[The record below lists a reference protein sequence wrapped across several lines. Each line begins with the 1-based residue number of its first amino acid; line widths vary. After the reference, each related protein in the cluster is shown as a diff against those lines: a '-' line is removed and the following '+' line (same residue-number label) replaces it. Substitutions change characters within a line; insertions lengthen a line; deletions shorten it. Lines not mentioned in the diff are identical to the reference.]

1 MTGGPGGAA
10 MTPPAP
16 RGSANLSLQGVA
28 LTYATSRGPLD
39 ALGPLDLDVADGEF
53 VAVLGPSGCGKST
66 LLRILSGLLPVSQGR
81 AVLRGE
87 TIDRP
92 RKDVGIVFQQPT
104 LLPWKTVLENVLAPV
119 RVMRIYSDTYR
130 RQAEALLDM
139 VGLSAFASHY
149 PHELSGGMQQRVA
162 IARGLLHDPKLLL
175 MDEPFAALDALTRD
189 QMTVEL
195 QTVWERSQKS
205 VILITHSIP
214 EAVFMA
220 DRVIVL
226 SARPGRIIHTEHV
239 KLPRPRGLDSMATAE
254 FSAICDRLRRLLTV
268 KPETHHA

>member
-1 MTGGPGGAA
+1 MSEGSGGAA
-10 MTPPAP
+10 MTMPAT

-119 RVMRIYSDTYR
+119 RVMRIYSDAYR
-130 RQAEALLDM
+130 QQAEALLDM
-139 VGLSAFASHY
+139 VGLSAFANHY

-175 MDEPFAALDALTRD
+175 MDEPFAALDEQTR
-189 QMTVEL
+189 MTMGDEL
-195 QTVWERSQKS
+195 LRIWAATGKTV
-205 VILITHSIP
+205 VFVTHSLT
-214 EAVFMA
+214 EAVYLA
-220 DRVIVL
+220 DEVIVM
-226 SARPGRIIHTEHV
+226 SPRPGRIVDHLQV
-239 KLPRPRGLDSMATAE
+239 SLPRPRTYEMLSGDAFGTLRDRIWRHIRK
-254 FSAICDRLRRLLTV
+254 SA
-268 KPETHHA
+268 

>member
-1 MTGGPGGAA
+1 MTDGHGGAA

-16 RGSANLSLQGVA
+16 RGSSNLSLQGVA

-66 LLRILSGLLPVSQGR
+66 LLRILSGLLPVSSGQV
-81 AVLRGE
+81 VLRGE
-87 TIDRP
+87 TIDGP

-119 RVMRIYSDTYR
+119 RVMRIYSDTYKR
-130 RQAEALLDM
+130 EAEVLLDM

-195 QTVWERSQKS
+195 QTVWERSRKS

-226 SARPGRIIHTEHV
+226 SSRPGRIIHTEHV
-239 KLPRPRGLDSMATAE
+239 TLPRPRGLDSMATAE
-254 FSAICDRLRRLLTV
+254 FTAICDRLRRLLTV
-268 KPETHHA
+268 NLRANHA